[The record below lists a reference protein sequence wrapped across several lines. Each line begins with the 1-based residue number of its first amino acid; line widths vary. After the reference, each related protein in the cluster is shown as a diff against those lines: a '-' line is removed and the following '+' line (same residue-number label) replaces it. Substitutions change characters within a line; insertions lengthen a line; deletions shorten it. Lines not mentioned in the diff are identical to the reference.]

1 MGIIRA
7 ILIFL
12 ILSII
17 AFNSELMAEQKPSI
31 VKNDSTSNS
40 LDTKDKKRSRLQSNQ
55 KNIRSWRS
63 SAQKRGMSPNGY
75 LALIITSMQKM
86 IILPPSGKPPI
97 EYVISTSKFG
107 KGSTENSN
115 KTPLGWHRVNERI
128 GHGMPAGAVFS
139 SRIFTGKVIPQSELN
154 NPNSEDMVLTR
165 IMWLEGLEPGKNSG
179 NGIDSHSRCIYI
191 HGTNQEQLLGQ
202 PASHGCIRMSNDDVI
217 ELFELTMNA
226 DFYCFIL

>member
-7 ILIFL
+7 ILIFP

-40 LDTKDKKRSRLQSNQ
+40 LDTKAKKRSRLQNNQ
-55 KNIRSWRS
+55 KNILSWRR
-63 SAQKRGMSPNGY
+63 SAQNRGMSPNGY

-107 KGSTENSN
+107 IGSTENSN

-128 GHGMPAGAVFS
+128 GHGKPAGAVFS
-139 SRIFTGKVIPQSELN
+139 SRRFTGKVIPHTELN

-165 IMWLEGLEPGKNSG
+165 ILWLEGLEPGKNSG

-202 PASHGCIRMSNDDVI
+202 PASHGCIRMSNEDVI
-217 ELFELTMNA
+217 ELFEMTMNT
-226 DFYCFIL
+226 DFYCVIL